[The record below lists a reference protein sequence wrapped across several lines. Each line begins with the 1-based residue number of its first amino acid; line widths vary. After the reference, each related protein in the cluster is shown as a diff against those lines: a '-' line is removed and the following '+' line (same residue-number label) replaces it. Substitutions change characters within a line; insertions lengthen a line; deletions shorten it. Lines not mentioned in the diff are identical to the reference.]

1 MSDDKNSGVDP
12 RFDPAFQR
20 GFDPTIPI
28 EESVPAPA
36 LRKSAAATPAPTVAA
51 TPVEVA
57 VAAATPVV
65 VAPPPKHTPAVVPAV
80 LPPAPVEG
88 LDPIPTDEPQPESS
102 AEVAPSRNPFLLF
115 LGIIAIA
122 LIASGIW
129 LFVRSGDAFNSTV
142 VRSQGDYMSLYSTIN
157 MAPFISLLGAA
168 TAIAVL
174 FVFAAKYRGRR
185 PH

>member
-1 MSDDKNSGVDP
+1 MSDDKNSGIDP

-20 GFDPTIPI
+20 GFDQAIPI

-36 LRKSAAATPAPTVAA
+36 PRKLSAPPSTPKVAAPPVASAFAPPAAPADVPAPKRA
-51 TPVEVA
+51 
-57 VAAATPVV
+57 
-65 VAPPPKHTPAVVPAV
+65 PAVVPAAA
-80 LPPAPVEG
+80 LPVAIED
-88 LDPIPTDEPQPESS
+88 LDPAAADEPQLESMTD
-102 AEVAPSRNPFLLF
+102 VPPSRNPFLLF

-122 LIASGIW
+122 LIATGIW

-157 MAPFISLLGAA
+157 MAPFIALLGAA

-174 FVFAAKYRGRR
+174 FVFAVKYRGRR
-185 PH
+185 PR